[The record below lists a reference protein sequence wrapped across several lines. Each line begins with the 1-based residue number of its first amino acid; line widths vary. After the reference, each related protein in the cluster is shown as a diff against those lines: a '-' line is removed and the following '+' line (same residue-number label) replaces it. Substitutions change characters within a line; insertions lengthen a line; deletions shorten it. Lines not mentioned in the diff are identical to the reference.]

1 MRHEQ
6 RTPDSLLDQRIRAV
20 VDGGDAALP
29 PTERPVLIGALDASD
44 RFRRDTGLGNM
55 FHRGKISYRELS
67 PEDSLHII
75 IDGSRVSAHVDEISP
90 LQRRPDGSVRYS
102 ALRVLAHNVSGACAD
117 VARRLRGVHGQQR
130 CNLECEAV
138 WVDDGPAGPMSPNE
152 DHGSRSDPCSTSAR
166 PSITS

>member
-6 RTPDSLLDQRIRAV
+6 RTPDSVLDQRIGAV

-29 PTERPVLIGALDASD
+29 PTERPVLISALDASD

-55 FHRGKISYRELS
+55 FHRGKISFREVS
-67 PEDSLHII
+67 PDDSLHII
-75 IDGSRVSAHVDEISP
+75 IDGNRVSAHVDEISP

-102 ALRVLAHNVSGACAD
+102 ALRVLAHNLSGACAD
-117 VARRLRGVHGQQR
+117 VARRLRGAHGEQR

-138 WVDDGPAGPMSPNE
+138 WVDDGPESTMAPNE
-152 DHGSRSDPCSTSAR
+152 GHGSRSDPRSTTAR
-166 PSITS
+166 PSTTS